1 MLDQSGLIT
10 GCRRQVRQRLANVTG
25 RSKKRRVRR
34 SPKKKM
40 KETRS
45 NLGLDRMTEENKG
58 LREAEVAKG
67 TVWFSY
73 S

>member
-34 SPKKKM
+34 SPKKKQH
-40 KETRS
+40 ETRS

-67 TVWFSY
+67 TVQFSY